1 MIDEQC
7 LQTLSKD
14 ITFVTSKSLLCFA
27 RCRPCISAMGGH
39 RPVRKYRSTNA
50 GRDHPH
56 TSFEPSWTRF
66 SPASEAF
73 SSPASTTGVVPISPS
88 EMLASVLDRAVI
100 EVTVCRACQVCIALC
115 LCGIEGEKISIAVA
129 RLRGACRALLR
140 GYANRSH
147 LPPFLKMASRCSLL
161 FLKVVSR

>member
-1 MIDEQC
+1 MPANPQQGYNLRDQQELVMFCAMPI
-7 LQTLSKD
+7 LHLRHGR
-14 ITFVTSKSLLCFA
+14 TST
-27 RCRPCISAMGGH
+27 
-39 RPVRKYRSTNA
+39 VRKYRSTNA

-66 SPASEAF
+66 PPASEAF

-88 EMLASVLDRAVI
+88 EMLASILDRAVI